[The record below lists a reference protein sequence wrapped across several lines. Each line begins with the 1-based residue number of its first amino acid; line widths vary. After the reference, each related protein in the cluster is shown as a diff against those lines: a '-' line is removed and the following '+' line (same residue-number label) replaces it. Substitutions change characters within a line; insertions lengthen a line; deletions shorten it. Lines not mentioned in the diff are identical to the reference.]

1 MSGHSKW
8 ANIKR
13 HKAIVDAQRG
23 QTFSRYSRE
32 ITVAAR
38 AGGGNPEANF
48 RLKTAIEKA
57 RSANLPAETTA
68 RAIQRGVGASEGG
81 NFAAVTYEGYGPG
94 GVAILLDILTDNRN
108 RTAADIRHLF
118 TRYGGS
124 LGETGCVAWMF
135 ERRAVVRV
143 AQQTAPEDRVLAVA
157 LELGAEDV
165 ESDAEG
171 YTVVAAPDDMENIR
185 AGLQA
190 QGIAVESAEVERV
203 ASNTVALA
211 GADAERAWRLID
223 ALQEHD
229 DVQDVYSNLETDEP
243 DV

>member
-13 HKAIVDAQRG
+13 RKAVVDAQRG

-48 RLKTAIEKA
+48 RLNTAIEKA
-57 RSANLPAETTA
+57 RAANLPADTIA
-68 RAIQRGVGASEGG
+68 RAIQRGVGATEGG
-81 NFAAVTYEGYGPG
+81 DFDAVTYEGYGPG
-94 GVAILLDILTDNRN
+94 GVAVLLDILTDNRN

-118 TRYGGS
+118 AKHGGS

-135 ERRAVVRV
+135 DRRAVVRV
-143 AQQTAPEDRVLAVA
+143 AAEAAAEERVLAVA

-165 ESDAEG
+165 ETDAEG
-171 YTVVAAPDDMENIR
+171 YTVLAQPDDLEAVR
-185 AGLQA
+185 SGLES
-190 QGIAVESAEVERV
+190 QGIAVASAEVERV
-203 ASNTVALA
+203 ARTTVSLS
-211 GADAERAWRLID
+211 GADAERAWRLLD
-223 ALQEHD
+223 ALEEHD
-229 DVQDVYSNLETDEP
+229 DVQGVYSNLETDEAEG
-243 DV
+243 

>member
-13 HKAIVDAQRG
+13 RKAVVDAQRG

-57 RSANLPAETTA
+57 RAANLPADTIA
-68 RAIQRGVGASEGG
+68 RAIQRGVGATEGG
-81 NFAAVTYEGYGPG
+81 DFDAVTYEGYGPG
-94 GVAILLDILTDNRN
+94 GVAVLLDILTDNRN

-118 TRYGGS
+118 AKHGGS

-135 ERRAVVRV
+135 DRRAVVRV
-143 AQQTAPEDRVLAVA
+143 AAEAAAEERVLAVA

-165 ESDAEG
+165 ETDAEG
-171 YTVVAAPDDMENIR
+171 YTVLAQPDDLEAVR
-185 AGLQA
+185 SGLEA
-190 QGIAVESAEVERV
+190 QGIAVASAEVERV
-203 ASNTVALA
+203 ARTTVSLS
-211 GADAERAWRLID
+211 GADAERAWRLLD
-223 ALQEHD
+223 ALEEHD
-229 DVQDVYSNLETDEP
+229 DVQGVYSNLETDEAEG
-243 DV
+243 